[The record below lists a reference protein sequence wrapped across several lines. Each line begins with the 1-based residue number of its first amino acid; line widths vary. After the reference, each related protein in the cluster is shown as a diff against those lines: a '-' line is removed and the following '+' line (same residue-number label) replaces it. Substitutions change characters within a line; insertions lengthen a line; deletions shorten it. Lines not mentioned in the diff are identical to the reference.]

1 MIPAARRYPLALVGG
16 GVLALILLVG
26 GAYLILRPSGR
37 ATPASTD
44 LVGTLHA
51 APLGNKLQT
60 VTLTAGVVNLTFAV
74 AEGPDPADTRR
85 NTRIQVCNYL
95 DALQHVTVPY
105 TEVVLQG
112 SDNGTPVVTLHY
124 PAASVAH
131 NNWAGTEVIDT
142 VYTLASSAVVDPA
155 FQEP

>member
-1 MIPAARRYPLALVGG
+1 MIPAARQRPLALVGG
-16 GVLALILLVG
+16 GVLVLILLLG
-26 GAYLILRPSGR
+26 GGYLLLRPNGR

-60 VTLTAGVVNLTFAV
+60 VAVAGGVVTLDFTV
-74 AEGPDPADTRR
+74 AEGPSPPDTRR

-112 SDNGTPVVTLHY
+112 SDKGAPVVTLHF

-131 NNWAGTEVIDT
+131 NNWAGIDVIDT
-142 VYTLASSAVVDPA
+142 VYTLASSAVIDPA

>member
-1 MIPAARRYPLALVGG
+1 MIPAARRHPLALVGG

-26 GAYLILRPSGR
+26 GGYLLLRPNGR

-44 LVGTLHA
+44 LAGTLHA

-60 VTLTAGVVNLTFAV
+60 VAIIDGVVNLAFTV
-74 AEGPDPADTRR
+74 AEGPTPADTRR

-105 TEVVLQG
+105 NEVVLQG
-112 SDNGTPVVTLHY
+112 SDKGAPVVTLHY